1 MNILKMIEE
10 DHEKTL
16 DGLEELED
24 TTPKDAATRKKT
36 WGTLEKDLLAH
47 MKGEEVV
54 LYPALEKEIEE
65 KILEAIE
72 EHQLVRMASEVLDKT
87 PTDDRSWL
95 AKLMVIKEN
104 IEHHI
109 DEEEDEIFKAAR
121 KKFSEKELAEMGE
134 RFEDAKMK
142 ATSRK

>member
-1 MNILKMIEE
+1 MDILKIIEE
-10 DHEKTL
+10 EHEKTL

-24 TTPKDAATRKKT
+24 TTGKDAATRKRT
-36 WGTLEKDLLAH
+36 WTTLEKDLLAH
-47 MKGEEVV
+47 MKGEEEV
-54 LYPALEKEIEE
+54 LYPALEGEIED

-72 EHQLVRMASEVLDKT
+72 EHQLVRMASSVLDET
-87 PTDDRSWL
+87 PTDDKRWL

-109 DEEEDEIFKAAR
+109 EEEEDEIFKAAR
-121 KKFSEKELAEMGE
+121 RKFGEKELKEMGE

-142 ATSRK
+142 APSRK